1 MRIPIHGHRYH
12 ALSDATLRYIARDAS
27 DAAHAM
33 RHHDPAAECKY
44 LDQVNDAATVLAHR
58 RRAVDKAIKADCRI
72 GTHEATQI
80 HRLLDGRY

>member
-1 MRIPIHGHRYH
+1 MRIPLHGHRYH
-12 ALSDATLRYIARDAS
+12 ALSDATLRYIATDAGN
-27 DAAHAM
+27 AAHAM

-58 RRAVDKAIKADCRI
+58 RRAVDKMIQTDRRI
-72 GTHEATQI
+72 GQREATQI